1 MYNNDTIAAIA
12 TPAGTSGI
20 GIIRISGNDAIAIAD
35 RIIKKS
41 DGTGT
46 DILKADTH
54 TIYYGYVF
62 DGKEC
67 IDEVLI
73 MIMKAPRSY
82 TTEDTVE
89 INCHGGIFIMQ
100 RVLEIVIKAG
110 ARTAE
115 PGEFTKRAYLNGRID
130 LSEAESVM
138 DIISS
143 ENEFA
148 RKNAIDQLKGTV
160 KQKVDFLRDK
170 IMHETAFIEAALDDP
185 EHYDLNDYPEQLGRI
200 IEDLLMEINHIISD
214 SNDGRILKDGINTV
228 IVGKPNVG
236 KSSVLNLLSG
246 YEKAIVTDIA
256 GTTRDAIEETISI
269 EGIKLNIID
278 TAGIHDTKDTV
289 EAIGIERAV
298 KFADTADLILF
309 VIDSSK
315 DFDDNDRKIL
325 SLINKQKNRNI
336 IILYNKC
343 DIIGNDKKIP
353 EELSGYRL
361 ISFSAMDRTGYI
373 ELKNTIKN
381 LFINGKIRNDDQIY
395 ITNMRQLECFRNA
408 KRSLELVR
416 QSIDDEM
423 SEDVFSVDL
432 LDAYNELGKVIGENT
447 DDDLAD
453 RIFSEFCMGK

>member
-185 EHYDLNDYPEQLGRI
+185 EHYDLNDYPEQLGTI

-353 EELSGYRL
+353 AELSGYRL
-361 ISFSAMDRTGYI
+361 ISFSAMDRTG
-373 ELKNTIKN
+373 
-381 LFINGKIRNDDQIY
+381 
-395 ITNMRQLECFRNA
+395 
-408 KRSLELVR
+408 
-416 QSIDDEM
+416 
-423 SEDVFSVDL
+423 
-432 LDAYNELGKVIGENT
+432 
-447 DDDLAD
+447 
-453 RIFSEFCMGK
+453 